1 MKPCRIQID
10 TGRLNRQW
18 ASAMP
23 VTELTMPSTEKS
35 WKIGRVST
43 TGGVMR
49 KAMKLKNRCLSPR
62 NDSRAKAKAAGR
74 ATGMVIAI
82 LIST

>member
-49 KAMKLKNRCLSPR
+49 KAMKLKNQTTQGVNPWP
-62 NDSRAKAKAAGR
+62 G
-74 ATGMVIAI
+74 
-82 LIST
+82 ISGQRTMASIT